1 MKITTKI
8 NLITTSWILF
18 VLLAINTIVFF
29 SFMHLTVNV
38 EEEEMNQK
46 AQDILSEIRKNE
58 STVGIE
64 EGLAPFLTNNSFIRI
79 INSQSHIVNEV
90 TNNKQIAAKINGR
103 FSKDQDSDRY
113 IIRLDHG
120 EKQILVVRVPIKS
133 NGQVVASLEIGKRV
147 LGLELGKDVCYPFSH
162 FVRF

>member
-79 INSQSHIVNEV
+79 INS
-90 TNNKQIAAKINGR
+90 
-103 FSKDQDSDRY
+103 
-113 IIRLDHG
+113 LM
-120 EKQILVVRVPIKS
+120 
-133 NGQVVASLEIGKRV
+133 LE
-147 LGLELGKDVCYPFSH
+147 
-162 FVRF
+162 